1 MLKWI
6 MVPGQVPPDMS
17 LSIPDRGIKNEPTDK
32 EKYKKKQIMFSKLKI
47 LNQLGP
53 IINSFA

>member
-1 MLKWI
+1 